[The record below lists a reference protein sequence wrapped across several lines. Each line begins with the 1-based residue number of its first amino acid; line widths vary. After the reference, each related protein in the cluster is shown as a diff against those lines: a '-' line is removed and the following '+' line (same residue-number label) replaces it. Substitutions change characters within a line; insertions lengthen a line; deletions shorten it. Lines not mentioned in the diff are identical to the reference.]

1 MADEICVEVT
11 DVSHSF
17 GKTRALDHVSIR
29 IPRGTTVGLV
39 GADGVGKS
47 TLMSLMA
54 GTRIIQSGKVE
65 VFGLDMS
72 KRSTRDA
79 LSHKVAFM
87 PQGLGRNLERK
98 ARIERLLQATALDPF
113 ADRPAGKL
121 SGGMKQK
128 LSLCC
133 ALVHSPDFLILDEPT
148 TGVDPL
154 SRRQFWELLRSL
166 MKETPGMTV
175 LVSTAYID
183 EAENFENVVV
193 MDDGKIICH
202 ENTREFIKR
211 ENCSNLEDA
220 YMKAL
225 PPGKRGK
232 EGGFH
237 IPPYE
242 DVPGGAAP
250 YEEVRE
256 LHRGER
262 RELPHQ
268 EGRDIRV
275 PRIKRLRQVNHD
287 EDADGPP

>member
-1 MADEICVEVT
+1 
-11 DVSHSF
+11 
-17 GKTRALDHVSIR
+17 
-29 IPRGTTVGLV
+29 
-39 GADGVGKS
+39 
-47 TLMSLMA
+47 
-54 GTRIIQSGKVE
+54 
-65 VFGLDMS
+65 
-72 KRSTRDA
+72 
-79 LSHKVAFM
+79 
-87 PQGLGRNLERK
+87 
-98 ARIERLLQATALDPF
+98 
-113 ADRPAGKL
+113 
-121 SGGMKQK
+121 
-128 LSLCC
+128 
-133 ALVHSPDFLILDEPT
+133 
-148 TGVDPL
+148 
-154 SRRQFWELLRSL
+154 
-166 MKETPGMTV
+166 MTV

-242 DVPGGAAP
+242 DVPG
-250 YEEVRE
+250 EEPE